1 MLLLLL
7 LLSGLRDLPRG
18 RAGAGRV
25 AGEGGQDAWSRHGHY
40 ELQVRIMNSSMIY
53 FVLNRAMENYVSER
67 IEEERDDF
75 PSEEEDEEEEEE
87 EMEDSE
93 DEDDPTE
100 LTFVLSESDE

>member
-1 MLLLLL
+1 
-7 LLSGLRDLPRG
+7 
-18 RAGAGRV
+18 
-25 AGEGGQDAWSRHGHY
+25 
-40 ELQVRIMNSSMIY
+40 MNSSMIY